1 MLQVSG
7 NWCDWTPT
15 SPHGAKTGD
24 AAGQSQSRRSVTFIM
39 CSERVWRVSYHTHPT
54 LIGYMYQHGL

>member
-39 CSERVWRVSYHTHPT
+39 CSERV
-54 LIGYMYQHGL
+54 